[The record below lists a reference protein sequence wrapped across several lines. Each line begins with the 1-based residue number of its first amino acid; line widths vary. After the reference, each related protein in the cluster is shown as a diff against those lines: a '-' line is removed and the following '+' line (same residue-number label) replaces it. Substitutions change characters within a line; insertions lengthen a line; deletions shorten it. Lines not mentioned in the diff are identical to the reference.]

1 MADLK
6 GKIAIVTGAGRGI
19 GKGTALELAK
29 EGVKVVLAGITE
41 RNIGLVK
48 AEIDAMGG
56 QAFPVQTDISKWED
70 AQRLAKRTVEKYGR
84 IDLLVNNAGIHPQ
97 NEQNLRFGT
106 LEIGDADW
114 DIVIDTNL
122 KGPFNVS
129 KAVIPYM
136 MEQRYGRI
144 VNVSSNTGLTGLV
157 GSAPYCASKAG
168 IMALTKVLA
177 GEFGP
182 YNITVNSI
190 APGLTMT
197 DMNAGIPEDIIEGWV
212 TTMPLRKAGTP
223 FDIARAIICA
233 LGDDVFWTGQT
244 LVVDG
249 GSYVH
254 SRLKKV
260 ERESQKG
267 RRTNGRNTSEHR
279 GVEHLVGAVPDE
291 HRSLSDQGQG
301 IGSRRYGCAGHIDRV
316 CP

>member
-56 QAFPVQTDISKWED
+56 QAIPVQTDISKWED
-70 AQRLAKRTVEKYGR
+70 AQRLAKRTMEKYGR

-144 VNVSSNTGLTGLV
+144 VNVSSNTGLTGQV

-197 DMNAGIPEDIIEGWV
+197 DMNAGIPQDIIDGWV

-249 GSYVH
+249 GSYMH
-254 SRLKKV
+254 
-260 ERESQKG
+260 
-267 RRTNGRNTSEHR
+267 
-279 GVEHLVGAVPDE
+279 
-291 HRSLSDQGQG
+291 
-301 IGSRRYGCAGHIDRV
+301 
-316 CP
+316 

>member
-1 MADLK
+1 MEDLR
-6 GKIAIVTGAGRGI
+6 GKVAIVTGAGRGI

-29 EGVKVVLAGITE
+29 EGAKVVLAGLTQ
-41 RNIGLVK
+41 RNIDLVK
-48 AEIDAMGG
+48 AEIDALGG
-56 QAFPVQTDISKWED
+56 ESFTVQTDISKWED
-70 AQRLAKRTVEKYGR
+70 ARRLAKKAVEKYGR

-136 MEQRYGRI
+136 MDQRYGRI
-144 VNVSSNTGLTGLV
+144 VNVSSNTGLTGQV

-182 YNITVNSI
+182 YNITVNSV

-197 DMNAGIPEDIIEGWV
+197 DMNAGIPQDIIDGWV
-212 TTMPLRKAGTP
+212 TTMPLRRAGTP
-223 FDIARAIICA
+223 YDIARAIIWF
-233 LGDDVFWTGQT
+233 LGNDVFATGQT

-249 GSYVH
+249 GFLMH
-254 SRLKKV
+254 
-260 ERESQKG
+260 
-267 RRTNGRNTSEHR
+267 
-279 GVEHLVGAVPDE
+279 
-291 HRSLSDQGQG
+291 
-301 IGSRRYGCAGHIDRV
+301 
-316 CP
+316 